1 MGSLL
6 IVCHA
11 QASFLAD
18 NYDRLS
24 AVGEAQS
31 QIFGEYWAARNLLFD
46 RIFAGPRVRH
56 TDTVKFVRAAY
67 KNFGRDF
74 PAAEVLPPFDEYPAE
89 AVLEH
94 GIPILLE
101 TDQRVRDLQA
111 AFVHAVEADARRAA
125 FQRFYEVVVMEWVR
139 GALPVKGVETW
150 LEFCSRVNDGI
161 DQVLSTSGRR
171 ERVAIFTSGGPTA
184 VALQRALH
192 ISAEQTM
199 QSSWMSR
206 NSSWSEFLFSATKFT
221 LNSSN
226 CYGHI
231 AEPAHLTYR

>member
-6 IVCHA
+6 IVRHA

-24 AVGEAQS
+24 AIGEAQS
-31 QIFGEYWAARNLLFD
+31 RVLGESWAARNLLFD

-56 TDTVKFVRAAY
+56 TDTVKFVSLAY
-67 KNFGRDF
+67 QNFGRDF
-74 PAAEVLPPFDEYPAE
+74 PAAEVLPEFDEYPAE

-101 TDQRVRDLQA
+101 TDQRVRDLHA
-111 AFVHAVEADARRAA
+111 AFLHAVEADERRAA

-139 GALPVKGVETW
+139 GALPVKNVETW
-150 LEFCSRVNDGI
+150 LEFCSRVNEGI
-161 DQVLSTSGRR
+161 DKVLSASGRAK
-171 ERVAIFTSGGPTA
+171 RVAIFTSGGPTA

-192 ISAEQTM
+192 ISPERTM

-206 NSSWSEFLFSATKFT
+206 NSSWSEFLFSGTKFT
-221 LNSSN
+221 LSSFN

-231 AEPAHLTYR
+231 TEPAHLTYR